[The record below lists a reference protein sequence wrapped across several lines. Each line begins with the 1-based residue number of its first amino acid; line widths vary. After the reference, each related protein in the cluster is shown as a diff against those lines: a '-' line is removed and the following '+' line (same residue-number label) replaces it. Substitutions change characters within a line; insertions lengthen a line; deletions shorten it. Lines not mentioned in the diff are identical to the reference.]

1 MAVYERNY
9 GRYKGPLTSTGS
21 RFLILPRY
29 AFREVFQS
37 KFFVAFYTLCFAL
50 PFAGLLMI

>member
-9 GRYKGPLTSTGS
+9 GRYKGELTPEWS

-29 AFREVFQS
+29 AWKDVFDS
-37 KFFVAFYTLCFAL
+37 RHFS
-50 PFAGLLMI
+50 

>member
-1 MAVYERNY
+1 MAVYKSNY
-9 GRYKGPLTSTGS
+9 GRYSGELTPAWS

-37 KFFVAFYTLCFAL
+37 RGLR
-50 PFAGLLMI
+50 GLLHPSASPCRSPGCC